1 MEQNSLKPMTPF
13 DNLVTPPFL
22 YTLKLLLPY
31 TPPSVQRFF
40 GIYIKFL
47 ELRHTMEYFQ
57 GFDFS
62 SPANILEGL
71 KPYMEPAEKE
81 MMEQMSSMMNMMEMV
96 RGMQSMSDDASD
108 SSSQGFG
115 SFNPMDMMKGML
127 SPEQQEMFEMY
138 NTMFEQEFDPEN
150 NQRNN
155 PPDTG
160 SKKGDAK
167 NE

>member
-1 MEQNSLKPMTPF
+1 MTPF

-57 GFDFS
+57 GFSS
-62 SPANILEGL
+62 SPSNILEGL
-71 KPYMEPAEKE
+71 KPYMNPAEKE
-81 MMEQMSSMMNMMEMV
+81 MMEQMSGMMNMMEMV
-96 RGMQSMSDDASD
+96 RSMQSMSESSPEGSD
-108 SSSQGFG
+108 G
-115 SFNPMDMMKGML
+115 FNPMDMMKSML

-138 NTMFEQEFDPEN
+138 NTMFENELN
-150 NQRNN
+150 R
-155 PPDTG
+155 PDTG
-160 SKKGDAK
+160 NQKGDEE

>member
-22 YTLKLLLPY
+22 YTLKLMLPY

-138 NTMFEQEFDPEN
+138 NTMFEQEFENEN
-150 NQRNN
+150 NS
-155 PPDTG
+155 PDTG
-160 SKKGDAK
+160 SQKGDTK

>member
-40 GIYIKFL
+40 GIYSKFL

-96 RGMQSMSDDASD
+96 RGMQSMSEGASD

-115 SFNPMDMMKGML
+115 AFNPMDMMKGML

-138 NTMFEQEFDPEN
+138 NTMFEQELDHET
-150 NQRNN
+150 N
-155 PPDTG
+155 PPNMG
-160 SKKGDAK
+160 NKKGDAE

>member
-1 MEQNSLKPMTPF
+1 MEQNPPKPMTPF

-22 YTLKLLLPY
+22 YTLKLMLPY

-47 ELRHTMEYFQ
+47 ELHHTMEYFQ
-57 GFDFS
+57 GFSSS
-62 SPANILEGL
+62 SPSNILEGL

-138 NTMFEQEFDPEN
+138 NTMFEQEFENEN
-150 NQRNN
+150 NS
-155 PPDTG
+155 PDTG
-160 SKKGDAK
+160 SQKGDKK

>member
-1 MEQNSLKPMTPF
+1 MEQNPLKPMTPF

-57 GFDFS
+57 GFSS
-62 SPANILEGL
+62 SPSNILEGL
-71 KPYMEPAEKE
+71 KPYMNPAEKE
-81 MMEQMSSMMNMMEMV
+81 MMEQMSGMMNMMEMV
-96 RGMQSMSDDASD
+96 RSMQSMSESSPEGSD
-108 SSSQGFG
+108 G
-115 SFNPMDMMKGML
+115 FNPMDMMKSML

-138 NTMFEQEFDPEN
+138 NTMFENELN
-150 NQRNN
+150 R
-155 PPDTG
+155 PDTG
-160 SKKGDAK
+160 NQKGDEE

>member
-1 MEQNSLKPMTPF
+1 MEQNPPKPMTPF

-22 YTLKLLLPY
+22 YTLKLMLPY

-57 GFDFS
+57 GFSS

-71 KPYMEPAEKE
+71 KPYMGPAEKE
-81 MMEQMSSMMNMMEMV
+81 MMEQMSGMMNMMEMV

-138 NTMFEQEFDPEN
+138 NTMFEQEFENEN
-150 NQRNN
+150 NS
-155 PPDTG
+155 PDTG
-160 SKKGDAK
+160 SQKGDTK

>member
-1 MEQNSLKPMTPF
+1 MEQNPPKPMTPF

-57 GFDFS
+57 GFSS
-62 SPANILEGL
+62 SPSNILEGL
-71 KPYMEPAEKE
+71 KPYMGPAEKE

-96 RGMQSMSDDASD
+96 RSMQAMSDDASD

-115 SFNPMDMMKGML
+115 SFNPIDMMKGML

-138 NTMFEQEFDPEN
+138 NTMFEQEFEN
-150 NQRNN
+150 GNN
-155 PPDTG
+155 SPDTG
-160 SKKGDAK
+160 SQKGDPE